1 MLKGLSRLGLLEW
14 LDTDPGK
21 FYFRLIP
28 AALLFFAMALA
39 LEWRHLPND
48 SRYFYPIAVVFTFAE
63 LSGLAGT
70 HKPYQE
76 WLAARLPWTRRQN
89 EHPFIINA
97 WIYLLLVLI
106 GERFSLSQMRGV
118 DKSLRF

>member
-48 SRYFYPIAVVFTFAE
+48 SRYFYPIAVVFTFAA
-63 LSGLAGT
+63 LSGQSVPISDTWTCADLIVFFRAGGNRKMGRST
-70 HKPYQE
+70 
-76 WLAARLPWTRRQN
+76 
-89 EHPFIINA
+89 
-97 WIYLLLVLI
+97 
-106 GERFSLSQMRGV
+106 ERSV
-118 DKSLRF
+118 DEEGSACV

>member
-28 AALLFFAMALA
+28 SALLFFAMA

-48 SRYFYPIAVVFTFAE
+48 SRYFYPIAVVFICSAE
-63 LSGLAGT
+63 RAGRHSLALSGVAGSAIALDARRDRVSFY
-70 HKPYQE
+70 YQCGD
-76 WLAARLPWTRRQN
+76 LFALGGDLRAVLPIANARRR
-89 EHPFIINA
+89 
-97 WIYLLLVLI
+97 
-106 GERFSLSQMRGV
+106 
-118 DKSLRF
+118 

>member
-28 AALLFFAMALA
+28 SALLFFAMA

-48 SRYFYPIAVVFTFAE
+48 SRYFYPIAVVFICSAE
-63 LSGLAGT
+63 RAGR
-70 HKPYQE
+70 H
-76 WLAARLPWTRRQN
+76 
-89 EHPFIINA
+89 
-97 WIYLLLVLI
+97 
-106 GERFSLSQMRGV
+106 S
-118 DKSLRF
+118 

>member
-28 AALLFFAMALA
+28 AALLFFAMAMA

-48 SRYFYPIAVVFTFAE
+48 SRYFYPIAVVFTFAA
-63 LSGLAGT
+63 LSGLAST
-70 HKPYQE
+70 HKQYQE
-76 WLAARLPWTRRQN
+76 WLAARLPWTKRSNFKQSALASSPSVFTRLFCSSNFCGQTT
-89 EHPFIINA
+89 
-97 WIYLLLVLI
+97 
-106 GERFSLSQMRGV
+106 
-118 DKSLRF
+118 

>member
-48 SRYFYPIAVVFTFAE
+48 SRYFYPIAVVFTFAA
-63 LSGLAGT
+63 LSGLAST

-76 WLAARLPWTRRQN
+76 WLAARLPWTRG
-89 EHPFIINA
+89 EIE
-97 WIYLLLVLI
+97 YLLL
-106 GERFSLSQMRGV
+106 SMRGFICC
-118 DKSLRF
+118 RR